1 MPRLMGMYT
10 LGMAVAMAAALIS
23 VTGAFDDWGVVMDD
37 GNLSNDSNLTNATS
51 TSSASVVRCMH
62 VA

>member
-23 VTGAFDDWGVVMDD
+23 LTGAFDDWGVVMDG
-37 GNLSNDSNLTNATS
+37 GNHSNGSNG
-51 TSSASVVRCMH
+51 TSSAGVVRCMH